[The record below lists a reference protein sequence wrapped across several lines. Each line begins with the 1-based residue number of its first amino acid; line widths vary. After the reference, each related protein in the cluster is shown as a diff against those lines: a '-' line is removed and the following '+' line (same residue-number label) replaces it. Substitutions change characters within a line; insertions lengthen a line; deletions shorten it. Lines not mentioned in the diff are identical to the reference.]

1 MSHNQAVGASHDEPK
16 IEGLQPGAKLLR
28 GQYEILRYLSNGG
41 FGITY
46 LARDSLERDVVIKE
60 CFPGA
65 LCRRNGDLVE
75 PGDPAHKEDLRA
87 IIDLFIQEA
96 RNHARL
102 VHPNIVDVHQVF
114 EDNNTAYIAM
124 DLIRGCDLLDYV
136 ENPENDAGPDF
147 IVQVTEKML
156 SAVSFIHQSGMLHRD
171 ISPDNILIDENGDPV
186 LIDFGAA
193 REQAANKSAA
203 LLTLRVIKDGYSPHE
218 FYVRGADQGPSSD
231 LYVLAATLYHAI
243 SGERPI
249 DGQSRLNAFNN
260 GQDDPY
266 TPLTGRFPG
275 YPDGFLEAIDKAME
289 VHTTDRLQSALDWLR
304 MFRGPGVMFD
314 TFAYRPVSVIVAMD
328 REDEEAEKARIKAES
343 ENAEA
348 VVTALLAGNADIALG
363 GEAKQDDELEQLSG
377 KDETPVAVD
386 TVVQSGSSGSG
397 KLVTGIILIAIAL
410 AAGGYFVMSQN
421 GAGTG
426 SERAVESVQPA
437 AQVAETDALAEP
449 PVSDQETSTTPT
461 TDPISE
467 QPVEQALVETAEPA
481 ATEAATADPEAA
493 SPALQAT
500 EATVAPESASA
511 EPQPESAAETSEP
524 QVTTDAQ
531 IADVAADAPVADIAT
546 DTQAA
551 DAGSGNAPDSATTAE
566 EQASDDVAGTTQPP
580 VAPTATPVEQQVA
593 FAHWDVEIPFE
604 TARRRASTGNLISVT
619 GVDPDSDLSVIGDW
633 IEKGT
638 SIFTLNGEPV
648 RSDASLGAQVL
659 DNFNLDPDGYVRVAA
674 RYRSLGE
681 TRAQNGLL
689 ALPAVRSVGLAN
701 GYGFSVAGAGNDTWQ
716 TVVTA
721 VPADS
726 ADGLQM
732 GDVVLREAQSGLD
745 LNGSESLDAVMAGL
759 VADSQPQARF
769 DVLRNGAE
777 VAVTMQLAQE

>member
-1 MSHNQAVGASHDEPK
+1 MSHNQAVGATHDEPK

-75 PGDPAHKEDLRA
+75 PNDPSFKDDLRS

-114 EDNNTAYIAM
+114 EDNDTAYIAM

-136 ENPENDAGPDF
+136 ENPENDGGPDF

-266 TPLTGRFPG
+266 TPLTGRFEG

-289 VHTTDRLQSALDWLR
+289 VHATDRLQSALDWLR

-314 TFAYRPVSVIVAMD
+314 TFAYRPVSVIVGMD
-328 REDEEAEKARIKAES
+328 RKDKEEEKARIKAES

-348 VVTALLAGNADIALG
+348 VVTALLAGNSDIVLG
-363 GEAKQDDELEQLSG
+363 NEDK
-377 KDETPVAVD
+377 KDGDLTKISKKEETPVAVD
-386 TVVQSGSSGSG
+386 TVVQSGSGGSG
-397 KLVTGIILIAIAL
+397 KLIAGAAVVAVAL
-410 AAGGYFVMSQN
+410 AAGGFFVMSGDKTEDQ
-421 GAGTG
+421 A
-426 SERAVESVQPA
+426 EAPVAQPTA
-437 AQVAETDALAEP
+437 DIQSAEAEA
-449 PVSDQETSTTPT
+449 PV
-461 TDPISE
+461 TDPSVTEATDPEPEVAIAPE
-467 QPVEQALVETAEPA
+467 PKPEEPVEQAQPVPAEPA
-481 ATEAATADPEAA
+481 ATETASADTER
-493 SPALQAT
+493 SEVPAQSE
-500 EATVAPESASA
+500 EATDI
-511 EPQPESAAETSEP
+511 AAVSEIETP
-524 QVTTDAQ
+524 ATDA
-531 IADVAADAPVADIAT
+531 IAN
-546 DTQAA
+546 
-551 DAGSGNAPDSATTAE
+551 AGVPA
-566 EQASDDVAGTTQPP
+566 
-580 VAPTATPVEQQVA
+580 EQQVA
-593 FAHWDVEIPFE
+593 FAHWDVDIPFQ
-604 TARRRASTGNLISVT
+604 TSRRRGSTGATIAVT
-619 GVDPDSDLSVIGDW
+619 GVDANQDMSVIGDW
-633 IEKGT
+633 VQRGAVIY
-638 SIFTLNGEPV
+638 TLNGSPV
-648 RSDASLGAQVL
+648 RQDISFAAQVL
-659 DNFNLDPDGYVRVAA
+659 DNLKVDADGYTRVAA
-674 RYRSLGE
+674 RYRPLGQ

-689 ALPAVRSVGLAN
+689 ALPAIRSVGLEN
-701 GYGFSVAGAGNDTWQ
+701 GYTFTVSADGDAGWQ
-716 TVVTA
+716 TRVNA
-721 VPADS
+721 VPAD
-726 ADGLQM
+726 AAGNLQKD
-732 GDVVLREAQSGLD
+732 DVLLNESHSGITFD
-745 LNGSESLDAVMAGL
+745 GSESLDEMLAAL
-759 VADSQPQARF
+759 VSSEQSEAKLT
-769 DVLRNGAE
+769 VLRNGAE
-777 VAVTMQLAQE
+777 TAAIMQLAQE

>member
-1 MSHNQAVGASHDEPK
+1 MSHNQAVGATHDEPK

-75 PGDPAHKEDLRA
+75 PNDPSFKDDLRS

-114 EDNNTAYIAM
+114 EDNDTAYIAM

-136 ENPENDAGPDF
+136 ENPENDGGPDF

-266 TPLTGRFPG
+266 TPLTGRFEG

-289 VHTTDRLQSALDWLR
+289 VHATDRLQSALDWLR

-314 TFAYRPVSVIVAMD
+314 TFAYRPVSVIVGMD
-328 REDEEAEKARIKAES
+328 RKDKEEEKARIKAES

-348 VVTALLAGNADIALG
+348 VVTALLAGNPDIVLG
-363 GEAKQDDELEQLSG
+363 NEDK
-377 KDETPVAVD
+377 KDVDLTKISKKEETPVAVD
-386 TVVQSGSSGSG
+386 TVVQSGSGGSG
-397 KLVTGIILIAIAL
+397 KLIAGAAVVAVAL
-410 AAGGYFVMSQN
+410 AAGGFFVMSGDKTEDQ
-421 GAGTG
+421 AETPV
-426 SERAVESVQPA
+426 AQPA
-437 AQVAETDALAEP
+437 ADIQSAETEA
-449 PVSDQETSTTPT
+449 PV
-461 TDPISE
+461 TDPSVTEATDPEPEVAIAPE
-467 QPVEQALVETAEPA
+467 PKPEEPVEQAQPVPAEPA
-481 ATEAATADPEAA
+481 ATETASADTER
-493 SPALQAT
+493 SEVPAQSE
-500 EATVAPESASA
+500 EATDI
-511 EPQPESAAETSEP
+511 AAVSEIETP
-524 QVTTDAQ
+524 ATDA
-531 IADVAADAPVADIAT
+531 IAN
-546 DTQAA
+546 
-551 DAGSGNAPDSATTAE
+551 AGVPA
-566 EQASDDVAGTTQPP
+566 
-580 VAPTATPVEQQVA
+580 EQQVA
-593 FAHWDVEIPFE
+593 FAHWDVDIPFQ
-604 TARRRASTGNLISVT
+604 TSRRRGSTGATIAVT
-619 GVDPDSDLSVIGDW
+619 GVDANQDMSVIGDW
-633 IEKGT
+633 VQRGAVIY
-638 SIFTLNGEPV
+638 TLNGSPV
-648 RSDASLGAQVL
+648 RQDVPFAAQVL
-659 DNFNLDPDGYVRVAA
+659 DNLKVDADGYTRVAA
-674 RYRSLGE
+674 RYRPLGQ

-689 ALPAVRSVGLAN
+689 ALPAIRSVGLEN
-701 GYGFSVAGAGNDTWQ
+701 GYTFTVSAEGNSGWQ
-716 TVVTA
+716 TTVNA
-721 VPADS
+721 VPADAAGS
-726 ADGLQM
+726 LQKD
-732 GDVVLREAQSGLD
+732 DVLLNESHSGITFD
-745 LNGSESLDAVMAGL
+745 GSESLDEMLAAL
-759 VADSQPQARF
+759 VSSEQPEANLT
-769 DVLRNGAE
+769 VLRNGAE
-777 VAVTMQLAQE
+777 TAAIMQLAQE

>member
-1 MSHNQAVGASHDEPK
+1 MSHNQAVGATHDEPK

-75 PGDPAHKEDLRA
+75 PNDPSYKDDLRS

-114 EDNNTAYIAM
+114 EDNDTAYIAM

-136 ENPENDAGPDF
+136 ENPENDGGPDF

-266 TPLTGRFPG
+266 TPLTGRFEG

-289 VHTTDRLQSALDWLR
+289 VHATDRLQSALDWLR

-314 TFAYRPVSVIVAMD
+314 TFAYRPVSVIVGMD
-328 REDEEAEKARIKAES
+328 RKDKEAEKARIKAES

-348 VVTALLAGNADIALG
+348 VVTALLAGNSDIVLG
-363 GEAKQDDELEQLSG
+363 NEDKKDGDLS
-377 KDETPVAVD
+377 KISKKEETPVAVD
-386 TVVQSGSSGSG
+386 TVVQSGSGGSG
-397 KLVTGIILIAIAL
+397 KLIAGAAVVAVAL
-410 AAGGYFVMSQN
+410 AAGGFFVMSGDKTEDQ
-421 GAGTG
+421 A
-426 SERAVESVQPA
+426 ESPVTQPTADVQSAEAESPA
-437 AQVAETDALAEP
+437 
-449 PVSDQETSTTPT
+449 
-461 TDPISE
+461 TDPSVTE
-467 QPVEQALVETAEPA
+467 ATEPEVAVAPEPKPEEPVEQAQPVPAEPA
-481 ATEAATADPEAA
+481 ATETASADTER
-493 SPALQAT
+493 SEVPAQSEEAT
-500 EATVAPESASA
+500 EI
-511 EPQPESAAETSEP
+511 AAVSEIETP
-524 QVTTDAQ
+524 ATDA
-531 IADVAADAPVADIAT
+531 IAN
-546 DTQAA
+546 
-551 DAGSGNAPDSATTAE
+551 AGVPAE
-566 EQASDDVAGTTQPP
+566 R
-580 VAPTATPVEQQVA
+580 QVA
-593 FAHWDVEIPFE
+593 FAHWDVDIPFQ
-604 TARRRASTGNLISVT
+604 TSRRRGSTGATIAVT
-619 GVDPDSDLSVIGDW
+619 GVDADQDMSVIGDW
-633 IEKGT
+633 VQRGAVIY
-638 SIFTLNGEPV
+638 TLNGRPV
-648 RSDASLGAQVL
+648 RQDVSFAAQVL
-659 DNFNLDPDGYVRVAA
+659 DNLKVDTDGYTRVAA
-674 RYRSLGE
+674 RYRPLGQ

-689 ALPAVRSVGLAN
+689 ALPAIRSVGLEN
-701 GYGFSVAGAGNDTWQ
+701 GYTFTVSADGDAGWQ
-716 TVVTA
+716 TRVNA
-721 VPADS
+721 VPAE
-726 ADGLQM
+726 AAGNLQK
-732 GDVVLREAQSGLD
+732 GDVLLNESLSGITFD
-745 LNGSESLDAVMAGL
+745 GSESLDEMLAAL
-759 VADSQPQARF
+759 VSSEQSEAKLT
-769 DVLRNGAE
+769 VLRNGAE
-777 VAVTMQLAQE
+777 TAATMQLVQE

>member
-1 MSHNQAVGASHDEPK
+1 MSHNQAVGATHDEPK

-75 PGDPAHKEDLRA
+75 PNDPSFKDDLRS

-114 EDNNTAYIAM
+114 EDNDTAYIAM

-136 ENPENDAGPDF
+136 ENPENDGDPDF

-218 FYVRGADQGPSSD
+218 FYVRGAEQGPSSD

-249 DGQSRLNAFNN
+249 DGQNRLNAFNN

-266 TPLTGRFPG
+266 TPLAGRFEG
-275 YPDGFLEAIDKAME
+275 YPEGFLEAIDKAME
-289 VHTTDRLQSALDWLR
+289 VHATDRLQSALDWLR

-314 TFAYRPVSVIVAMD
+314 TFAYRPVSVIVGMD
-328 REDEEAEKARIKAES
+328 RKNKEEEKARIKAES

-348 VVTALLAGNADIALG
+348 VVTALLAGNSDIVLG
-363 GEAKQDDELEQLSG
+363 NEDKKNDDLAKITAKE
-377 KDETPVAVD
+377 ETPVAVD
-386 TVVQSGSSGSG
+386 TVVQSGSGGSG
-397 KLVTGIILIAIAL
+397 KLIAGAAVVAVAL
-410 AAGGYFVMSQN
+410 AAGGFFVMSGDTTEKQ
-421 GAGTG
+421 AET
-426 SERAVESVQPA
+426 SLEQPA
-437 AQVAETDALAEP
+437 AEVQSAGTEVPVIEPSSTEAPEPEPEPEVVDATETKPE
-449 PVSDQETSTTPT
+449 E
-461 TDPISE
+461 
-467 QPVEQALVETAEPA
+467 PVEQAQTVPAEPA
-481 ATEAATADPEAA
+481 VTET
-493 SPALQAT
+493 
-500 EATVAPESASA
+500 ASA
-511 EPQPESAAETSEP
+511 DTEPSEV
-524 QVTTDAQ
+524 QLQSEEAS
-531 IADVAADAPVADIAT
+531 DVAAEPEIEAPATGAVASVGVP
-546 DTQAA
+546 A
-551 DAGSGNAPDSATTAE
+551 D
-566 EQASDDVAGTTQPP
+566 
-580 VAPTATPVEQQVA
+580 QQVS
-593 FAHWDVEIPFE
+593 FAHWDVDIPFQ
-604 TARRRASTGNLISVT
+604 TSRRRGSTGATIAVT
-619 GVDPDSDLSVIGDW
+619 GVDANQDMSVIGDW
-633 IEKGT
+633 VQRGAVIY
-638 SIFTLNGEPV
+638 TLNGKPV
-648 RSDASLGAQVL
+648 RQDVPFAAQVL
-659 DNFNLDPDGYVRVAA
+659 DNLNVDVDGYTRVAA
-674 RYRSLGE
+674 RYRPLGQ

-689 ALPAVRSVGLAN
+689 ALPAMRSVGLEN
-701 GYGFSVAGAGNDTWQ
+701 GYSFTVSADGNGGWQ
-716 TVVTA
+716 TRVKA
-721 VPADS
+721 VPADVAGS
-726 ADGLQM
+726 LQK
-732 GDVVLREAQSGLD
+732 DDILLNESQSGTTFD
-745 LNGSESLDAVMAGL
+745 GSESLDEMLAAL
-759 VADSQPQARF
+759 VSNEQTDANLT
-769 DVLRNGAE
+769 VLRNGAE
-777 VAVTMQLAQE
+777 TAAVMQLAQE

>member
-1 MSHNQAVGASHDEPK
+1 MSHNQAVGATHDEPK

-75 PGDPAHKEDLRA
+75 PNDPSFKDDLRS

-114 EDNNTAYIAM
+114 EDNDTAYIAM

-136 ENPENDAGPDF
+136 ENPENDGGPDF

-266 TPLTGRFPG
+266 TPLTGRFEG

-289 VHTTDRLQSALDWLR
+289 VHATDRLQSALDWLR

-314 TFAYRPVSVIVAMD
+314 TFAYRPVSVIVGMD
-328 REDEEAEKARIKAES
+328 RKDKEEEKARIKAES

-348 VVTALLAGNADIALG
+348 VVTALLAGNSDIVLG
-363 GEAKQDDELEQLSG
+363 NEDK
-377 KDETPVAVD
+377 KDVDLTKISKKEETPVAVD
-386 TVVQSGSSGSG
+386 TVVQSGSGGSG
-397 KLVTGIILIAIAL
+397 KLIAGAAVVAVAL
-410 AAGGYFVMSQN
+410 AAGGFFVMSGDKAEDQ
-421 GAGTG
+421 
-426 SERAVESVQPA
+426 
-437 AQVAETDALAEP
+437 AETPVAQPTADIQSAETEA
-449 PVSDQETSTTPT
+449 PVTEPSVTEA
-461 TDPISE
+461 TDPEPEVAIAPE
-467 QPVEQALVETAEPA
+467 PKPEEPVEQAQSVPAEPA
-481 ATEAATADPEAA
+481 ATET
-493 SPALQAT
+493 
-500 EATVAPESASA
+500 ASA
-511 EPQPESAAETSEP
+511 DTERSEVPAQSEEASDIAAVSEIETP
-524 QVTTDAQ
+524 ATDA
-531 IADVAADAPVADIAT
+531 IAN
-546 DTQAA
+546 
-551 DAGSGNAPDSATTAE
+551 AGVPA
-566 EQASDDVAGTTQPP
+566 
-580 VAPTATPVEQQVA
+580 EQQVA
-593 FAHWDVEIPFE
+593 FAHWDVDIPFQ
-604 TARRRASTGNLISVT
+604 TSRRRGSTGATIAVT
-619 GVDPDSDLSVIGDW
+619 GVDANQDMSVIGDW
-633 IEKGT
+633 VQRGAVIY
-638 SIFTLNGEPV
+638 TLNGSPV
-648 RSDASLGAQVL
+648 RQDVPFAAQVL
-659 DNFNLDPDGYVRVAA
+659 DNLKVDADGYTRVAA
-674 RYRSLGE
+674 RYRPLGQ

-689 ALPAVRSVGLAN
+689 ALPAIRSVGLEN
-701 GYGFSVAGAGNDTWQ
+701 GYTFTVSAEGNSGWQ
-716 TVVTA
+716 TTVNA
-721 VPADS
+721 VPADAAGS
-726 ADGLQM
+726 LQKD
-732 GDVVLREAQSGLD
+732 DVLLNESHSGITFD
-745 LNGSESLDAVMAGL
+745 GSESLDEMLAAL
-759 VADSQPQARF
+759 VSSEQPEANLT
-769 DVLRNGAE
+769 VLRNGAE
-777 VAVTMQLAQE
+777 TAAIMQLAQE

>member
-1 MSHNQAVGASHDEPK
+1 MSHNQAVGATHDEPK

-75 PGDPAHKEDLRA
+75 PNDPSYKDDLRA

-114 EDNNTAYIAM
+114 EDNDTAYIAM

-136 ENPENDAGPDF
+136 ENPENDGGPNF

-249 DGQSRLNAFNN
+249 DGQTRLNAFNN

-266 TPLTGRFPG
+266 TPLAGRFEG
-275 YPDGFLEAIDKAME
+275 YPKGFLEAIDRAME
-289 VHTTDRLQSALDWLR
+289 VHATDRLQSALDWLR

-314 TFAYRPVSVIVAMD
+314 TFAYRPVSVIVGMD
-328 REDEEAEKARIKAES
+328 RKDKEEERARIKAES

-348 VVTALLAGNADIALG
+348 VVTALLAGNSDIVLG
-363 GEAKQDDELEQLSG
+363 NDDKKDDDLAKISAKEE
-377 KDETPVAVD
+377 PAVAVD
-386 TVVQSGSSGSG
+386 TVVQSGSGGSG
-397 KLVTGIILIAIAL
+397 KLVAGVAVVAVAL
-410 AAGGYFVMSQN
+410 AAGGFLVMSGDKAEKQ
-421 GAGTG
+421 AETP
-426 SERAVESVQPA
+426 VVQPA
-437 AQVAETDALAEP
+437 AEVQSAEAGSAVT
-449 PVSDQETSTTPT
+449 ETSATETLEPE
-461 TDPISE
+461 PE
-467 QPVEQALVETAEPA
+467 VAAAPEAKPEEPVERALPVPAEPA
-481 ATEAATADPEAA
+481 ATETASADTEPSEVQSQLAVASDVAAEPEIEE
-493 SPALQAT
+493 PAT
-500 EATVAPESASA
+500 EA
-511 EPQPESAAETSEP
+511 
-524 QVTTDAQ
+524 
-531 IADVAADAPVADIAT
+531 I
-546 DTQAA
+546 A
-551 DAGSGNAPDSATTAE
+551 DAGVPAD
-566 EQASDDVAGTTQPP
+566 
-580 VAPTATPVEQQVA
+580 QQVS
-593 FAHWDVEIPFE
+593 FTHWDVEIPFQ
-604 TARRRASTGNLISVT
+604 TSRRRGSTGATIAVT
-619 GVDPDSDLSVIGDW
+619 GVDADQDMSVIGDW
-633 IEKGT
+633 VQRGAV
-638 SIFTLNGEPV
+638 IFTLNGKPV
-648 RSDASLGAQVL
+648 RQDAPFAAQVL
-659 DNFNLDPDGYVRVAA
+659 DNLNVDSDGFTRVAA
-674 RYRSLGE
+674 RYRPLGQ

-689 ALPAVRSVGLAN
+689 ALPVMRSVGLEN
-701 GYGFSVAGAGNDTWQ
+701 GYAFTVSSDGDGGWQTKVNAVPVEAAGN
-716 TVVTA
+716 
-721 VPADS
+721 
-726 ADGLQM
+726 LQK
-732 GDVVLREAQSGLD
+732 GDVLLSEDQTGATFDS
-745 LNGSESLDAVMAGL
+745 SESLDETLAAL
-759 VADSQPQARF
+759 VSNEQPEANLT
-769 DVLRNGAE
+769 VLRNGAE
-777 VAVTMQLAQE
+777 TAAIMQLAQE

>member
-1 MSHNQAVGASHDEPK
+1 MSHNQAVGATHDEPK

-75 PGDPAHKEDLRA
+75 PNDPSFKDDLRS

-114 EDNNTAYIAM
+114 EDNDTAYIAM

-136 ENPENDAGPDF
+136 ENPENDGGPDF

-266 TPLTGRFPG
+266 TPLTGRFEG

-289 VHTTDRLQSALDWLR
+289 VHATDRLQSALDWLR

-314 TFAYRPVSVIVAMD
+314 TFAYRPVSVIVGMD
-328 REDEEAEKARIKAES
+328 RKDKEEEKARIKAES

-348 VVTALLAGNADIALG
+348 VVTALLAGNSDIVLG
-363 GEAKQDDELEQLSG
+363 NEDK
-377 KDETPVAVD
+377 KDVDLTKISKKEETPVAVD
-386 TVVQSGSSGSG
+386 TVVQSGSGGSG
-397 KLVTGIILIAIAL
+397 KLIAGAAVVAVAL
-410 AAGGYFVMSQN
+410 ATGGFFVMSGDKAEDQ
-421 GAGTG
+421 
-426 SERAVESVQPA
+426 
-437 AQVAETDALAEP
+437 AETPVAQPTADIQSAETEA
-449 PVSDQETSTTPT
+449 PVTEPSVTEA
-461 TDPISE
+461 TDPEPEVAIAPE
-467 QPVEQALVETAEPA
+467 PKPEEPVEQAQSVPAEPA
-481 ATEAATADPEAA
+481 ATETASADTER
-493 SPALQAT
+493 SEVPAQSE
-500 EATVAPESASA
+500 EATDI
-511 EPQPESAAETSEP
+511 AAVSEIETP
-524 QVTTDAQ
+524 ATDA
-531 IADVAADAPVADIAT
+531 IAN
-546 DTQAA
+546 
-551 DAGSGNAPDSATTAE
+551 AGVPA
-566 EQASDDVAGTTQPP
+566 
-580 VAPTATPVEQQVA
+580 EQQVA
-593 FAHWDVEIPFE
+593 FAHWDVDIPFQ
-604 TARRRASTGNLISVT
+604 TSRRRGSTGATIAVT
-619 GVDPDSDLSVIGDW
+619 GVDANQDMSVIGDW
-633 IEKGT
+633 VQRGAVIY
-638 SIFTLNGEPV
+638 TLNGSPV
-648 RSDASLGAQVL
+648 RQDVPFAAQVL
-659 DNFNLDPDGYVRVAA
+659 DNLKVDADGYTRVAA
-674 RYRSLGE
+674 RYRPLGQ

-689 ALPAVRSVGLAN
+689 ALPAIRSVGLEN
-701 GYGFSVAGAGNDTWQ
+701 GYTFTVSAEGNSGWQ
-716 TVVTA
+716 TTVNA
-721 VPADS
+721 VPADAAGS
-726 ADGLQM
+726 LQKD
-732 GDVVLREAQSGLD
+732 DVLLNESHSGITFD
-745 LNGSESLDAVMAGL
+745 GSESLDEMLAAL
-759 VADSQPQARF
+759 VSSEQPEANLT
-769 DVLRNGAE
+769 VLRNGAE
-777 VAVTMQLAQE
+777 TAAIMQLAQE